1 MADLSM
7 NFTKRIETKGIAQAI
22 DAVMNSYEMNRRK
35 FERSWYDNNF
45 FDDGY
50 HFRYVSK
57 ETGKIVDLSNS
68 KNFNAPQRAIP
79 KASRQIRGVANLLM
93 GPEYTPV
100 IYPSKVSRINYKDPN
115 EYQEALK
122 ESINVAKRTG
132 QWVSKEFDRQE
143 MLDKVML
150 MLILS
155 AKHGVSYMQ
164 IWPDSV
170 EEKIRS
176 QVFDAFDIYLKG
188 DLTEIYD
195 SPSIIKTSQTL
206 ISQIKANEEFDK
218 DQLSLISPDN
228 KYASS
233 EIKQAY
239 MTSRYGYEKATDF
252 NSTLILKEAFIK
264 EYLDEENKARITQ
277 QENAEQILTMRK
289 SGDVVIRHVFS
300 AGGVWLKDEYLDI
313 AEYPFID
320 FRYEPGP
327 IYQVPMIER
336 FIPANKSLDVL
347 ASRIEQYANTMT
359 AGIWSVRAGEDFQIS
374 NIPGG
379 QKVTYKNIPPQQVNL
394 APIPGYIF
402 NFMDFLEKNIE
413 EQGASTSALGNIPN
427 GVKSGVA
434 IESVKSIEYANLK
447 IPGMMLKKTMKRIA
461 QRTIDI
467 GSSYVTPQTVYYMN
481 QGKPDYFEIIG
492 EKGIKKRKD
501 VGLPIPSNIVEIKGD
516 YYVDIEV
523 ESGLGFTQEGKKQTA
538 QQIITFMLQMAE
550 SGLITQDSIKVV
562 LRRLLDTYQFGATEE
577 FMDALDS
584 GTQASPLTE
593 EQLNAIKIAVV
604 EAMKDSGMVGPEA
617 DEKLVDSTKIG
628 TVEAL
633 KDTGLLDQFKKKEEE
648 KKPSVSISYKD
659 LSPEGK
665 SQAAAQA
672 DIMLT
677 PEQTVVEEPKEQS
690 AQA

>member
-1 MADLSM
+1 MSDFSV
-7 NFTKRIETKGIAQAI
+7 NFTQKIETKSIAMAI

-50 HFRYVSK
+50 HFRYVSR
-57 ETGKIVDLSNS
+57 ETGKIVDMSNS

-79 KASRQIRGVANLLM
+79 KASRQIRGIANLLM

-100 IYPSKVSRINYKDPN
+100 IYPSKVSRINFGQTA
-115 EYQEALK
+115 EYEEAVK

-170 EEKIRS
+170 EEKIRT
-176 QVFDAFDIYLKG
+176 QIFDAFDIYLKG

-195 SPSIIKTSQTL
+195 SPSIVKTSQTL
-206 ISQIKANEEFDK
+206 ISQIKANEEFDEH
-218 DQLSLISPDN
+218 QLELISPDN

-239 MTSRYGYEKATDF
+239 MTSRYGFERATDF

-264 EYLDEENKARITQ
+264 EYIDEENTERIKTQ
-277 QENAEQILTMRK
+277 DNADQILDMRK
-289 SGDVVIRHVFS
+289 KGDVVIRHVFT

-359 AGIWSVRAGEDFQIS
+359 AGIWSVRAGEDFAIS

-379 QKVTYKNIPPQQVNL
+379 QKVTYKNVPPQQIPL
-394 APIPGYIF
+394 APIPAYLF

-447 IPGMMLKKTMKRIA
+447 IPSMMLKKTMKRIA
-461 QRTIDI
+461 QRLIDI
-467 GSSYVTPQTVYYMN
+467 GSSYVSPQTVYYMN
-481 QGKPDYFEIIG
+481 KGKPDYFEILG
-492 EKGIKKRKD
+492 EKGIEKRKKI
-501 VGLPIPSNIVEIKGD
+501 GLPIPTNIIEIKGD

-538 QQIITFMLQMAE
+538 QQIITFMLQMSE
-550 SGLITQDSIKVV
+550 QGLITQDSIKVV

-577 FMDALDS
+577 FMEALDS

-593 EQLNAIKIAVV
+593 EQLNAIKIAVL
-604 EAMKDSGMVGPEA
+604 EAMKDSGLVGEEA
-617 DEKLVDSTKIG
+617 DQKLVDSTKIG

-633 KDTGLLDQFKKKEEE
+633 KDTGMLDQMKKPEEE
-648 KKPSVSISYKD
+648 KKPSMSISYKD
-659 LSPEGK
+659 LPATGKVQLAQQAGIQLSPEE
-665 SQAAAQA
+665 
-672 DIMLT
+672 T
-677 PEQTVVEEPKEQS
+677 EVEAPSE
-690 AQA
+690 